1 MKRLH
6 SRDEVIRRTKIL
18 FLFLFLLLFVLT
30 GCSWGK
36 DKPAD
41 GDNSD
46 STKKEAGSV
55 ERTALLVK
63 DQELV
68 VVYFAAPDGKNLVPV
83 TLAIKPTEEAAKIA
97 VEKLLAGPENDFS
110 LPTISEGTKLK
121 DLYLQGDTAY
131 VDLTDEVLST
141 PEDSAEQTIDAI
153 VFTLTEFPTVRDVQ
167 ILINS
172 QIKEKL
178 GPVDISKPMA
188 RPEAINYYG
197 DKPSDQNIAKVYFS
211 DSNAIYLVPV
221 TMQVDAKN
229 PPLSALKKLVEGP
242 PKESG
247 LVSTVWQ
254 GTKINDFKV
263 EAGVAMVDF
272 NAEVL
277 GYGGGSAA
285 ETMLVNSVLFT
296 LTQFPEI
303 EGVQFLIEG
312 RQIELL
318 PEGTDVN
325 SPLSA
330 PSKINFTQ

>member
-1 MKRLH
+1 
-6 SRDEVIRRTKIL
+6 VIKSTKVL

-36 DKPAD
+36 DKPAE
-41 GDNSD
+41 GNNPD

-68 VVYFAAPDGKNLVPV
+68 VIYFAASDGKNLVPV

-110 LPTISEGTKLK
+110 LPTIREGTKLK
-121 DLYLQGDTAY
+121 DLYLQGATAY
-131 VDLTDEVLST
+131 VDLTEEVLST
-141 PEDSAEQTIDAI
+141 PEELAEQTIDAI
-153 VFTLTEFPTVRDVQ
+153 VFTLTEFATVQDVQ

-178 GPVDISKPMA
+178 GSVDISEPIV
-188 RPEAINYYG
+188 RPEVINYYG
-197 DKPSDQNIAKVYFS
+197 DKPKEQNIAKVYFS
-211 DSNAIYLVPV
+211 DSNAVYLVPV
-221 TMQVDAKN
+221 TMQVDGKN
-229 PPLSALKKLVEGP
+229 PPLSALKKLIAGP

-247 LVSTVWQ
+247 LVATVWQ

-263 EAGVAMVDF
+263 EEQVAMVDF
-272 NAEVL
+272 SADVL
-277 GYGGGSAA
+277 GYGGGSTA
-285 ETMLVNSVLFT
+285 ETMLINSVLYT

-303 EGVQFLIEG
+303 ERVQFLIDG
-312 RQIELL
+312 NQIEYF
-318 PEGTDVN
+318 PEGSDVS
-325 SPLSA
+325 SPLMA
-330 PSKINFTQ
+330 PSKINFTN